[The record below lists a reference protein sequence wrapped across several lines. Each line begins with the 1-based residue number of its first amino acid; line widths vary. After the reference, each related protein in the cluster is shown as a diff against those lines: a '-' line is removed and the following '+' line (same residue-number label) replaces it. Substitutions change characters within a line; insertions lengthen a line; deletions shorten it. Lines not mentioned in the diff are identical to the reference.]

1 MDSFTTRWLS
11 TLGIG
16 TLCFG
21 ILLFVIRV
29 PVRTI
34 AVIFAIG
41 IPLILMWLY
50 VDERSKYE
58 QKRRNMKANTVNREE
73 QQLDACKCSIC
84 KHEQAQVCVEKKCA
98 CCLMRNGDDIIGHS
112 INPLQ

>member
-1 MDSFTTRWLS
+1 MVSFTTRWLS

-34 AVIFAIG
+34 AVFFAIG
-41 IPLILMWLY
+41 IPLIILWLY

-58 QKRRNMKANTVNREE
+58 QKRKNKKANAVKGEE
-73 QQLDACKCSIC
+73 QQEGCKCPIC
-84 KHEQAQVCVEKKCA
+84 KHEQAQVCVENKCA
-98 CCLMRNGDDIIGHS
+98 CCLMRKGDDIIGHS